1 MHAQN
6 ILASPRAQDYKSPVY
21 KELRELTTSLH
32 EPRSKS
38 HDLPVYRKPIGIQ
51 AHTNFENSDIFNN
64 KEERV
69 KEVLTF
75 HGIILRS
82 QLAEMFKNKIF
93 FHESEGVSFGTV
105 AMPHHN
111 HCFLFM

>member
-1 MHAQN
+1 MHAQKC
-6 ILASPRAQDYKSPVY
+6 LASSRAGDHKFPVY

-51 AHTNFENSDIFNN
+51 DDTNFENSDIFDN
-64 KEERV
+64 KEESG

-82 QLAEMFKNKIF
+82 QLVEMFKNKIF
-93 FHESEGVSFGTV
+93 FHKSKGVSFGTV
-105 AMPHHN
+105 AMPHCN
-111 HCFLFM
+111 HRFLFM